1 MCGRFTMAT
10 PSPELAR
17 LFDLEEMPTVA
28 PRYNVSPTQNV
39 LGIRARGEDGSQRE
53 AAWLRWG
60 LIPGWAK
67 DPSIGA
73 RMINAR
79 SETAAEKPSFRTP
92 LRRRRCLIPADGFY
106 EWRRTGSQKQPY
118 LVRVRGGEPFAFGGI
133 WDVWRQGD
141 DVVIESCAILTTEP
155 NDLMVS
161 IHDRMPVIIRPEE
174 FDLWID
180 PSMQKPG
187 DIAHLMAPFPASEMD
202 AIAVT
207 TRVNNPANDDPQ
219 CAVPA
224 AAIS

>member
-118 LVRVRGGEPFAFGGI
+118 LVRVRDGEPFAFGGI